1 MRMLLVSIL
10 VAVVCAG
17 CGPLSE
23 LIDGSS
29 GTVCSRGA
37 NPGGQP
43 KDNVDPLQAGEP
55 LAGLDVTSM
64 SAAQV
69 GSLASDKGL
78 AVTWR
83 YSYDTGEPSSSSG
96 YSECWCVAP
105 SDGHVA
111 QVLYDSTGAL
121 IVFVDS
127 GKRLPFARSQPRL
140 GWGCGEERAAA
151 KG

>member
-1 MRMLLVSIL
+1 MLLASIL
-10 VAVVCAG
+10 VAAVCAG

-23 LIDGSS
+23 LIDG
-29 GTVCSRGA
+29 GGNTVCARGA

-43 KDNVDPLQAGEP
+43 KDNVDPVQAGEP

-64 SAAQV
+64 TAAQV
-69 GSLASDKGL
+69 GSVATDKGL

-83 YSYDTGEPSSSSG
+83 YSYETGDPNGSTG

-105 SDGHVA
+105 ADGHVT

-127 GKRLPFARSQPRL
+127 GKRLPSARSQPHL
-140 GWGCGEERAAA
+140 GWGCGQEPTAAA
-151 KG
+151 G